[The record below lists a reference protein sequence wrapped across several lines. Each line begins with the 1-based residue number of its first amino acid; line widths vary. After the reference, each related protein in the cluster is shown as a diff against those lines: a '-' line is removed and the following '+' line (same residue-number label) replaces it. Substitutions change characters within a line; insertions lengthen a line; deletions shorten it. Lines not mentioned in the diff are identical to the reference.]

1 MMLSDIREDEEGEE
15 VEGYE
20 LSGEEI
26 EEEEEEEND
35 GRDYLGKELKK
46 ENNNNEVMMISSG
59 YDSSGQTQQIE
70 LIAQQQSPKS
80 EKISQISSIEKSSE
94 NLTETPLPPKQIPE
108 KSEKEEKQEEE
119 EDKIITNISPK
130 PKIISEQ
137 QKPEFKGETENLFK
151 QQKEIIK
158 KQNIPSTSEKKE
170 DFVFSGEGEEE
181 K

>member
-1 MMLSDIREDEEGEE
+1 VIIQNIFQLI
-15 VEGYE
+15 
-20 LSGEEI
+20 LA
-26 EEEEEEEND
+26 
-35 GRDYLGKELKK
+35 
-46 ENNNNEVMMISSG
+46 
-59 YDSSGQTQQIE
+59 QQIE
-70 LIAQQQSPKS
+70 LIAQQQSPES
-80 EKISQISSIEKSSE
+80 EKISPISLIEKSSE

-137 QKPEFKGETENLFK
+137 QKSEFKGETENLFK

-170 DFVFSGEGEEE
+170 DFVFSGGGGGGGIIVPSGGSLDKEEE
-181 K
+181 DDDNSEKTIFETVSVNSADGSEEKIVRYGWI